1 MLIVRQKISTK
12 TSFSLLVYKYD
23 MILIKSPEEISI
35 MKVGGG
41 KLWTILQILL
51 SQAKAGVSLTTIE
64 KNARNSIQKAGGVPS
79 FMTVKGYQWATCLC
93 LNEQVVHGIPS
104 AYILQEGDV
113 LTIDVGMEYKGLHTD
128 TAWTK
133 IIQNSKFKIQN
144 QEYKQKLRFLKTG
157 EEVLKKAI
165 GVAKAGNRV
174 GHISQIIEQTI
185 TSFGYDVVQSLT
197 GHGVGKKLHE
207 EPMIPEYL
215 DKPIEKTPLLT
226 PGMTL
231 AIEVIYAMGKGAIVY
246 PNQDGW
252 TLAAKDRSLT
262 AVFEKTIAIEE
273 SETFVLT
280 GS

>member
-1 MLIVRQKISTK
+1 
-12 TSFSLLVYKYD
+12 
-23 MILIKSPEEISI
+23 MIFPKSPDEIAV
-35 MKVGGG
+35 MKVGGK
-41 KLWTILQILL
+41 KLWNILQTLL
-51 SQAKAGVSLTTIE
+51 EEAVVGIPLERLEQNTRLAI
-64 KNARNSIQKAGGVPS
+64 RNAGGTPS

-93 LNEQVVHGIPS
+93 LNEEVVHGIPS
-104 AYILQEGDV
+104 SYVLQEEDV
-113 LTIDVGMEYKGLHTD
+113 LTIDIGMIYEGLHTD

-133 IIQNSKFKIQN
+133 IIRRQKTEDREQKEKEKF
-144 QEYKQKLRFLKTG
+144 LRVG
-157 EEVLKKAI
+157 EEALKKAI

-174 GHISQIIEQTI
+174 GHISQMIERTI
-185 TSFGYDVVQSLT
+185 TGAGYDVVRSLT

-215 DKPIEKTPLLT
+215 DRPIEKTALLT

-252 TLAAKDRSLT
+252 TLSTKDRSLS
-262 AVFEKTIAIEE
+262 AVFEQTIAIQEK
-273 SETFVLT
+273 ETVVLT

>member
-185 TSFGYDVVQSLT
+185 TSSGYDVVRSLT